1 MEKYSFVQRLGQGSF
16 AVVWKARRKSDGR
29 LVAAKQLKT
38 SPESWEACKQLP
50 EVRAAAQ
57 VADRRH
63 LVQLLEAVR
72 HGGELFL
79 IFEYIEGSLHHCIAS
94 ATRNM
99 EESQV
104 RWAAKRLMM
113 ALAAVHA
120 ANLVHCDVKPENILV
135 GGMEGSRG
143 PTMKLCDFGQSGPPG
158 EIASYIGTRW
168 YRAPELFLGTRGDQS
183 VDLWA
188 AGCTLAELVLR
199 RPLLPGS
206 DQRDMLF
213 RISGELGAPEESW
226 PLAQQLVEVS
236 GRPNAEAAAWQ
247 NLRSQ
252 GASEAAIE
260 LLGGLLMYDS
270 TKRLRADRA
279 LRESFFAETAEL
291 PIPLPMP
298 RSLSPSSLQRARE
311 EAQAVERRLGKA
323 TLPPPPPAP
332 RGPVPSVCKAEST
345 VPSSPEP
352 SAVGEADS
360 EDEALADAFWNT
372 CKQTSAAPAPAP
384 PPPRPRPP
392 RTSARLPRKVPLG
405 PAAPR
410 STMES
415 PAPPREDSADGRGSV
430 IAGG

>member
-158 EIASYIGTRW
+158 EIASYIGT
-168 YRAPELFLGTRGDQS
+168 
-183 VDLWA
+183 
-188 AGCTLAELVLR
+188 
-199 RPLLPGS
+199 
-206 DQRDMLF
+206 
-213 RISGELGAPEESW
+213 SGGGVGADW
-226 PLAQQLVEVS
+226 
-236 GRPNAEAAAWQ
+236 W
-247 NLRSQ
+247 
-252 GASEAAIE
+252 
-260 LLGGLLMYDS
+260 D
-270 TKRLRADRA
+270 
-279 LRESFFAETAEL
+279 
-291 PIPLPMP
+291 
-298 RSLSPSSLQRARE
+298 
-311 EAQAVERRLGKA
+311 LGK
-323 TLPPPPPAP
+323 
-332 RGPVPSVCKAEST
+332 GK
-345 VPSSPEP
+345 
-352 SAVGEADS
+352 
-360 EDEALADAFWNT
+360 
-372 CKQTSAAPAPAP
+372 
-384 PPPRPRPP
+384 
-392 RTSARLPRKVPLG
+392 
-405 PAAPR
+405 
-410 STMES
+410 
-415 PAPPREDSADGRGSV
+415 
-430 IAGG
+430 